1 MKPERYGS
9 SNFKFNYRFFNNPL
23 QPSASY
29 QVTVTT
35 RNAANAI
42 IDGPSQSTAYTIKQI
57 GTNAIADNSITST
70 KPAESFMKVVTVLDN
85 AAGNARGW
93 NPDGVETDF

>member
-23 QPSASY
+23 QPSSAY

-42 IDGPSQSTAYTIKQI
+42 IDGPSQSTAYTMKQI
-57 GTNAIADNSITST
+57 GVNAIADGHITT
-70 KPAESFMKVVTVLDN
+70 PKIADGAVTTPKI
-85 AAGNARGW
+85 A
-93 NPDGVETDF
+93 DGAIQPQIISRDGSQV